1 MTGPAVAAADV
12 VIRPAA
18 ASKKE
23 PVPDVSVPGGTIGD
37 GADANGWLALG
48 FDPSVVGTL
57 STLYGEWTSGLREL
71 YANLVASCKR
81 AASEYGADPTIVITI
96 DGRTVQLEDADSCGM
111 SRMVFRDGIA
121 VAGNTGND
129 DPRSPGQWGL
139 GSLSFVM
146 MADEMLIESYSRATG
161 EKFSV
166 RALRGGKFVLGG
178 GEDSLPEPSLGSYG
192 TRMTLRLR
200 DGLEVKDAIDTA
212 VKISEMSGVRTIL
225 RLHRARM
232 AGERGVDGIRVDGIL
247 VDGLEDPLYSLNGL
261 DAVHEAPYR
270 VDGGVALILGGGG
283 GQCDLRGAVAAKVR
297 RAGYDVGGGE
307 IRPGGSH
314 WGRDN
319 TCLLADGGGVVIVHA
334 ENDDLGVAAA
344 LCIESASHR
353 SRWSYRLSGSHLHR
367 AWLAGMPIRL
377 DTDPYSLSDF
387 SAVFA
392 HFKNERVYRP
402 TPDRERL
409 TDESE
414 KHVDSDIA
422 ALVMYEISK
431 VRFATLGECLSDYG
445 NRIVEASTR
454 MSVRNLGVRRRDMS
468 PPMQKWLDGLPL
480 ETRRRLGWAPQDKNA
495 PVGVGVAGDREMK
508 IALAASAPI
517 KVFGSAAAGDRH
529 TLWSAVRCGAGDGAG
544 AHPDSCRMAAGR
556 ETPEGGEPVL
566 IVAKTLQVRK
576 AAAVADWCAKNMAG
590 RRVVVFRPDKD
601 SPYSV
606 DDYASLGAEPIDEYM
621 ARHGIKPLSVDK
633 ARAAS
638 GRAVERASLMV
649 YGGDDDG
656 DDADSGG
663 DGDGRTRGGYRRQT
677 DARRKID
684 PISAGERIVWCDN
697 TDDMDAMKAIVTVLP
712 CHAQAAKCRRRP
724 GTATPFADYAAAGRD
739 ATYATTSGR
748 LSGSAIARTGRRIV
762 MVAYDGDAADLAD
775 LMRTAA
781 AKCGI
786 MRWPRGHGGNRR
798 YVHLPDDPEERRQ
811 AKLDWL
817 PPMIVVGTASE
828 LSACAAWLHA
838 SAPEA
843 RYGAWMPGGAYANS
857 ERVQRMDVRPNSYLG
872 DDACPD
878 WIGSLGGHSVRS
890 NESRT
895 LVAAALHGHL
905 ANMYR
910 RGPRV
915 GVGNGA
921 EDAGNGTDGRS
932 D

>member
-1 MTGPAVAAADV
+1 MTGPAVAAADA

-23 PVPDVSVPGGTIGD
+23 PVPDVSVPGGAIGD

-111 SRMVFRDGIA
+111 SRMVFREGIA

-161 EKFSV
+161 EKFAV

-178 GEDSLPEPSLGSYG
+178 GGGGDSGGGGGDSLPEPSLGSYG

-200 DGLEVKDAIDTA
+200 DGLEVEDAIKTA
-212 VKISEMSGVRTIL
+212 VKISEMSGVRTVL
-225 RLHRARM
+225 RLHGAK
-232 AGERGVDGIRVDGIL
+232 ASGHGGDEIR

-261 DAVHEAPYR
+261 DAVNEAPYG
-270 VDGGVALILGGGG
+270 VDGGVAFILGGE
-283 GQCDLRGAVAAKVR
+283 CDLRGAVAAKVR

-307 IRPGGSH
+307 VRAGGGY
-314 WGRDN
+314 WDRDN
-319 TCLLADGGGVVIVHA
+319 ACMLAEGGGVVIVHA

-344 LCIESASHR
+344 LCIEGGSCK
-353 SRWSYRLSGSHLHR
+353 RWSYRLSGSHHDR
-367 AWLAGMPIRL
+367 AWLAGMPIKL
-377 DTDPYSLSDF
+377 NTAPYSLSDF
-387 SAVFA
+387 RAVFVHA
-392 HFKNERVYRP
+392 KNERVYRP

-454 MSVRNLGVRRRDMS
+454 MHARNLGVRRRDMS
-468 PPMQKWLDGLPL
+468 APMQKWLDGLPL
-480 ETRRRLGWAPQDKNA
+480 ETRQRLGWAPQDENA

-544 AHPDSCRMAAGR
+544 AHPHSCRMAAGR
-556 ETPEGGEPVL
+556 EAPEGGEPVL

-576 AAAVADWCAKNMAG
+576 AAAVADWCGKNMAG

-601 SPYSV
+601 SPYGV
-606 DDYASLGAEPIDEYM
+606 DDYAALGAEPIDEYM
-621 ARHGIKPLSVDK
+621 ARHGIKPLSADK

-649 YGGDDDG
+649 YGGDDADDDDDG
-656 DDADSGG
+656 NSD
-663 DGDGRTRGGYRRQT
+663 DGRTRGGYRRQT

-697 TDDMDAMKAIVTVLP
+697 SDDMDAMKAIVTVLP
-712 CHAQAAKCRRRP
+712 CRAQAAKCRRRP
-724 GTATPFADYAAAGRD
+724 GTATPFADYAEAGRA

-786 MRWPRGHGGNRR
+786 MRWPRRIGGNMR
-798 YVHLPDDPEERRQ
+798 YEHLPDDPEERRQ
-811 AKLDWL
+811 KKLDWL
-817 PPMIVVGTASE
+817 PPMIVVGRASE

-838 SAPEA
+838 SASEA
-843 RYGAWMPGGAYANS
+843 RYGAWMPGGTYAYS
-857 ERVQRMDVRPNSYLG
+857 EHVQRMDVGPDSYLG
-872 DDACPD
+872 DEACPD
-878 WIGSLGGHSVRS
+878 WVGSLGRHSVRS

-915 GVGNGA
+915 GSGA
-921 EDAGNGTDGRS
+921 DDAGNGTDGRS
-932 D
+932 N